1 MKIVKTKEDFV
12 RNDKEVD
19 SGFDLEQ
26 FINLIAQQLFPRWY
40 ARHAV
45 KEIELP
51 KIENINP
58 KSYLCHRWLNLSNV
72 HKAAAD
78 SLISSHQQW
87 HSLADL
93 LKKLS
98 SENEYPRSLS
108 IRAIHGVNV
117 SQCNENFPDLLSYG
131 IKQAD
136 QIPQETDNEFN
147 RNITLAF
154 PEKKQPFNVCYREWD
169 GRYYY
174 LNEDEP
180 RHLAALLMQC
190 NKQQRDYNLACTIH
204 VESIQ
209 GRMLNRL
216 KSGFWMLLMKRE
228 YAYQLFQLLKQA
240 KFECEIAEFE
250 WRRSDLV
257 FFIARKNDQALNNIV
272 FTLLSTHNSTQVIDW
287 GRFLSRSYFPFDNK

>member
-1 MKIVKTKEDFV
+1 MDDEKT
-12 RNDKEVD
+12 VD

-26 FINLIAQQLFPRWY
+26 FINLIAQRLFPRWY

-51 KIENINP
+51 AIEEINP
-58 KSYLCHRWLNLSNV
+58 KSYLCHRWLSLINV
-72 HKAAAD
+72 HQAAAD
-78 SLISSHQQW
+78 SLISSGKQW
-87 HSLADL
+87 HSLAEL

-98 SENEYPRSLS
+98 IEHEYPRSLS
-108 IRAIHGVNV
+108 ISAINGVKV
-117 SQCNENFPDLLSYG
+117 SQCEEDFPDLLSYG
-131 IKQAD
+131 AEQAN
-136 QIPQETDNEFN
+136 QIPQETDNEFE

-154 PEKKQPFNVCYREWD
+154 PQAKQPFHVCYREWD

-180 RHLAALLMQC
+180 RHLAALLIQC
-190 NKQQRDYNLACTIH
+190 KQQQRDHNLACNIH

-209 GRMLNRL
+209 GRMLDRL
-216 KSGFWMLLMKRE
+216 RAGFWMLLMKRE
-228 YAYQLFQLLKQA
+228 NAYQLFQLLKQA

-257 FFIARKNDQALNNIV
+257 FFIARKNDPGLNDIV
-272 FTLLSTHNSTQVIDW
+272 LNLLSNHNSTQVIDW
-287 GRFLSRSYFPFDNK
+287 GRFLSRSHFPFHNQ

>member
-1 MKIVKTKEDFV
+1 MSEEKAA
-12 RNDKEVD
+12 D
-19 SGFDLEQ
+19 SGFDLEE
-26 FINLIAQQLFPRWY
+26 FINLIAQRLFPRWY

-51 KIENINP
+51 VIEDINP
-58 KSYLCHRWLNLSNV
+58 KSYLCHRWLSLISV
-72 HKAAAD
+72 HQAAAD
-78 SLISSHQQW
+78 SLITSHQQW
-87 HSLADL
+87 HSLAEL
-93 LKKLS
+93 LKKLN

-108 IRAIHGVNV
+108 ISAIQGVKV
-117 SQCNENFPDLLSYG
+117 SQCEEDYPDLLSYAA
-131 IKQAD
+131 KQAN

-154 PEKKQPFNVCYREWD
+154 PEAKQPFHVCYREWD

-180 RHLAALLMQC
+180 RHIAALLMQC
-190 NKQQRDYNLACTIH
+190 KKQQRDYNLACTIH

-209 GRMLNRL
+209 GHMLDRL
-216 KSGFWMLLMKRE
+216 RSGFWMLLMKRE

-257 FFIARKNDQALNNIV
+257 FFIARKNDQALNDII
-272 FTLLSTHNSTQVIDW
+272 FTLLSNHNSKQVLDW
-287 GRFLSRSYFPFDNK
+287 GRFLSRSHFPFQNK

>member
-1 MKIVKTKEDFV
+1 M

-58 KSYLCHRWLNLSNV
+58 KSYLCHRWLSLSNV

-78 SLISSHQQW
+78 SLICSHQQW

-108 IRAIHGVNV
+108 IRAIDGVNV
-117 SQCNENFPDLLSYG
+117 SQCDEDFSDLLSYG
-131 IKQAD
+131 LNQAD

-190 NKQQRDYNLACTIH
+190 DKQQRDYNLACTIH

-272 FTLLSTHNSTQVIDW
+272 FNLLSTHNSTQVIDW
-287 GRFLSRSYFPFDNK
+287 ARFLSRSYFPFQNK

>member
-1 MKIVKTKEDFV
+1 VSNEKTA
-12 RNDKEVD
+12 D

-26 FINLIAQQLFPRWY
+26 FINLIAQRLFPRWY

-51 KIENINP
+51 DIEEINP
-58 KSYLCHRWLNLSNV
+58 KSYLCHRWLSLINV
-72 HKAAAD
+72 HQAAAD
-78 SLISSHQQW
+78 SLITSHQQW
-87 HSLADL
+87 HSLAEL

-98 SENEYPRSLS
+98 AENEYPRSLS
-108 IRAIHGVNV
+108 ISAIHGVKV
-117 SQCNENFPDLLSYG
+117 SQCEEDFPDLLSYG
-131 IKQAD
+131 AEQAN

-154 PEKKQPFNVCYREWD
+154 PQAKQPFHVCYREID

-180 RHLAALLMQC
+180 RHLAALLVQC
-190 NKQQRDYNLACTIH
+190 KKQQKDYSLSCSIH

-209 GRMLNRL
+209 GRMLDRL
-216 KSGFWMLLMKRE
+216 RAGFWMLLMKRE
-228 YAYQLFQLLKQA
+228 NAYQLFQLLKQA

-257 FFIARKNDQALNNIV
+257 FFIARKNDQGLNEIIFN
-272 FTLLSTHNSTQVIDW
+272 LLSNHNSKQVMDW
-287 GRFLSRSYFPFDNK
+287 GRFLSRSHFPFQNK

>member
-1 MKIVKTKEDFV
+1 VSEEKAA
-12 RNDKEVD
+12 D
-19 SGFDLEQ
+19 SGFDLEE
-26 FINLIAQQLFPRWY
+26 FINLIAQRLFPRWY

-51 KIENINP
+51 VIEDINP
-58 KSYLCHRWLNLSNV
+58 KSYLCHRWLSLISV
-72 HKAAAD
+72 HQAAAD
-78 SLISSHQQW
+78 SLITSHQQW
-87 HSLADL
+87 HSLAEL
-93 LKKLS
+93 LKKLN

-108 IRAIHGVNV
+108 ISAIQGVKV
-117 SQCNENFPDLLSYG
+117 SQCEEDYPDLLSYAA
-131 IKQAD
+131 KQAN

-154 PEKKQPFNVCYREWD
+154 SEEKKPFHVCYREWD

-190 NKQQRDYNLACTIH
+190 KKQQRDYNLSCTIH

-209 GRMLNRL
+209 GHMLDRL
-216 KSGFWMLLMKRE
+216 RSGFWMLLMKRE

-257 FFIARKNDQALNNIV
+257 FFIARKNDQALNDII
-272 FTLLSTHNSTQVIDW
+272 FTLLSNHNSKQVLDW
-287 GRFLSRSYFPFDNK
+287 GRFLSRSHFPFQNK

>member
-1 MKIVKTKEDFV
+1 MSDEKAE
-12 RNDKEVD
+12 D

-26 FINLIAQQLFPRWY
+26 FINLIAQRLFPRWY

-51 KIENINP
+51 AIEDINP
-58 KSYLCHRWLNLSNV
+58 KSYLCHRWLSLINV
-72 HKAAAD
+72 HQAAAD

-87 HSLADL
+87 HSLAEL

-98 SENEYPRSLS
+98 SENEYPRTLS
-108 IRAIHGVNV
+108 ISAIHGVKV
-117 SQCNENFPDLLSYG
+117 SQCEQDFPDLLSYG
-131 IKQAD
+131 AKQAN

-154 PEKKQPFNVCYREWD
+154 PEAKQPFHVCYREWD

-190 NKQQRDYNLACTIH
+190 KKQQRDHNLTCTIN

-209 GRMLNRL
+209 GHMLDRL
-216 KSGFWMLLMKRE
+216 RSGFWMLLMKRE
-228 YAYQLFQLLKQA
+228 YAYQLYQLFKQA

-257 FFIARKNDQALNNIV
+257 FFIARKNDQALNDIV
-272 FTLLSTHNSTQVIDW
+272 FNLLSNHNSTQVIDW
-287 GRFLSRSYFPFDNK
+287 GRFLSRSHFPFQNK

>member
-1 MKIVKTKEDFV
+1 VSEEKAA
-12 RNDKEVD
+12 D
-19 SGFDLEQ
+19 SGFDLEE
-26 FINLIAQQLFPRWY
+26 FINLIAQRLFPRWY

-51 KIENINP
+51 VIEDINP
-58 KSYLCHRWLNLSNV
+58 KSYLCHRWLSLISV
-72 HKAAAD
+72 HQAAAD
-78 SLISSHQQW
+78 SLITSHQQW
-87 HSLADL
+87 HSLAEL
-93 LKKLS
+93 LKKLN

-108 IRAIHGVNV
+108 ISAIQGVKV
-117 SQCNENFPDLLSYG
+117 SQCEEDYPDLLSYAA
-131 IKQAD
+131 KQAN

-154 PEKKQPFNVCYREWD
+154 PEAKQPFHVCYREWD

-180 RHLAALLMQC
+180 RHIAALLMQC
-190 NKQQRDYNLACTIH
+190 KKQQRDYNLACTIH

-209 GRMLNRL
+209 GHMLDRL
-216 KSGFWMLLMKRE
+216 RSGFWMLLMKRE

-257 FFIARKNDQALNNIV
+257 FFIARKNDQALNDII
-272 FTLLSTHNSTQVIDW
+272 FTLLSNHNSKQVLDW
-287 GRFLSRSYFPFDNK
+287 GRFLSRSHFPFQNK